1 MSRSTSLMVWK
12 GERRDGLKCLKF
24 QSGSA
29 AQLHPSYL
37 DFVGAQV
44 EELEILEALE
54 RLDRNRI
61 EEVERQVQLH
71 EVGQLWKGKQS
82 FWRNVNRARA
92 GRRTSTR

>member
-1 MSRSTSLMVWK
+1 MPEIPQYQKRLLPSFL
-12 GERRDGLKCLKF
+12 
-24 QSGSA
+24 
-29 AQLHPSYL
+29 SYL